1 MANWGEFIKEFKIL
15 NMKSQGIYV
24 KADEVLDLYD
34 ERAKLREEVAALKDQ
49 LAQAGQSGDVREQCA
64 RELEEY
70 AQAVANEPEQ
80 PEYIASVLTAAAGL
94 LRNAGQVPL
103 ADPVEGEEAAAA
115 EATPAEPVAPA
126 QALTGD
132 EVETTADFL
141 QSIEIP
147 PAAEAV
153 TTPESV
159 PPGEEHTA

>member
-34 ERAKLREEVAALKDQ
+34 ERAKLREEVAALKEQ

-94 LRNAGQVPL
+94 LRNAGQVPM
-103 ADPVEGEEAAAA
+103 ADPVEGEEAAVA
-115 EATPAEPVAPA
+115 EAEPLAPAEPVAENEI
-126 QALTGD
+126 D
-132 EVETTADFL
+132 TTADYL

-147 PAAEAV
+147 PPAEAV
-153 TTPESV
+153 ATPESV
-159 PPGEEHTA
+159 PPGEERTA